1 MRPRRSPADRR
12 AFPTVR
18 PVDKRRGMG
27 YTGRGMQIRFLEK
40 DRWAGHVLPMP
51 DDVLTE
57 HYRVESRRTEEGFFV
72 RLCPE
77 KLPAPRVRTPEA
89 YGFPDRL
96 YAPHFPSARAY
107 GAFCEDA
114 LAGVVEICPEEWSN
128 RMRVTEL
135 WVAREFRRRGI
146 GSALLQFAKEEA
158 RREKRRALLLETQS
172 CNVGAIAFYLKEG
185 LSLFGFDACCYSN
198 EDIPRGEVR
207 LELGMYL

>member
-1 MRPRRSPADRR
+1 
-12 AFPTVR
+12 
-18 PVDKRRGMG
+18 
-27 YTGRGMQIRFLEK
+27 MQIRFLEK

-96 YAPHFPSARAY
+96 YAPHFR
-107 GAFCEDA
+107 
-114 LAGVVEICPEEWSN
+114 
-128 RMRVTEL
+128 
-135 WVAREFRRRGI
+135 
-146 GSALLQFAKEEA
+146 
-158 RREKRRALLLETQS
+158 RRALLLETQS

-185 LSLFGFDACCYSN
+185 FSLFGFDACCYSN

>member
-1 MRPRRSPADRR
+1 
-12 AFPTVR
+12 
-18 PVDKRRGMG
+18 
-27 YTGRGMQIRFLEK
+27 MQIRFLEK
-40 DRWAGHVLPMP
+40 DKWAGHVLPMP
-51 DDVLTE
+51 DDVSTE
-57 HYRVESRRTEEGFFV
+57 HYRVEYRRTAEGFCV
-72 RLCPE
+72 RLCLE

-107 GAFCEDA
+107 GAFCALDRMSGSLALVSYRDPNVEKTLATYDA
-114 LAGVVEICPEEWSN
+114 TADYLRKLDLSDRDLTLAI
-128 RMRVTEL
+128 
-135 WVAREFRRRGI
+135 EFRRRGI